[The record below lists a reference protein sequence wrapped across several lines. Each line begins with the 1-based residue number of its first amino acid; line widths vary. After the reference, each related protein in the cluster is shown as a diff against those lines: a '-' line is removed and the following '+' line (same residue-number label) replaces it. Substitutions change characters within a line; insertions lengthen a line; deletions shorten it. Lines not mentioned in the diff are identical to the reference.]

1 MKAKPTKKMIIGA
14 GTGVALL
21 AGWWLFSGGGTTV
34 EQVPT
39 RMVQRGPLEIT
50 VLQGGEIRAL
60 HNTEVKSEIEIP
72 TKILNIIP
80 EGYLITDEDVKEGKV
95 LIELDSTD
103 LKTKIQNHEIEFQT
117 TVSAYI
123 DADENREIQK
133 SENQSLVRDM
143 KQTTIFALMDFEKYL
158 GRDVTASILAAAK
171 LPRNV
176 EDLEKYADVLESQAN
191 VPVSA
196 DDRLAAKK
204 PGANTEEASDP
215 AAAVHTAAPKEDKQA
230 EASAK
235 KKTAPARSK
244 VEDTPSEL
252 VDFSRFLDQKSTN
265 DGEAQQ
271 KLRQLEDELLVRKAE
286 YAVAKQKAEASQ
298 RLADRKFIAQAQLE
312 NDQVTLE
319 KVQLNVKTAETELA
333 LFRKYAFNK
342 QCATL
347 LAAYRET
354 LNKLQR
360 TIRANRSRRAQ
371 AETRFLTAKRRY
383 EMELAQ
389 REDLERQLAAC
400 VVKAAQPGLV
410 AYGDLNASA
419 SYNYSN
425 SIEEGATVRLRQT
438 MLTIPDMSQMGVKL
452 NVHESQVKKVRIGQ
466 PVKVR
471 VDAEPGKVLDG
482 RVAELAILPDSS
494 SSRYTP
500 NLKVYPCTVHING
513 YHPWMK
519 PGMNAKVEIII
530 DQLADVL
537 YVPVQSVE
545 VEDDR
550 HFCYIQEGG
559 SLQRREIST
568 GLFNDQF
575 IEVRSGLSGSEA
587 VALTL
592 PKKAELD
599 TGTTPVP
606 GENGGGSKPTKPEKA
621 KGKEKSIA
629 AATP

>member
-1 MKAKPTKKMIIGA
+1 MKKPKNTKTLMA
-14 GTGVALL
+14 GTAAGVLAL
-21 AGWWLFSGGGTTV
+21 AVWWLMSGGGSQA

-39 RMVQRGPLEIT
+39 FAVQRGPLEIN
-50 VLQGGEIRAL
+50 VLNGGEIRAL
-60 HNTEVKSEIEIP
+60 QNTEVKSEIEIP
-72 TKILNIIP
+72 TKILSIIP
-80 EGYLITDEDVKEGKV
+80 EGYLVTDEDLKEGKV
-95 LIELDSTD
+95 LVELDSTD
-103 LKTKIQNHEIEFQT
+103 LKTKIQSHEIEFQT

-158 GRDVTASILAAAK
+158 GRDVASSVLAAAK
-171 LPRNV
+171 LPQNV
-176 EDLEKYADVLESQAN
+176 AELDKYADILETQAN
-191 VPVSA
+191 TPVAFEERIEKQSA
-196 DDRLAAKK
+196 GEAKKKNGTPAKK
-204 PGANTEEASDP
+204 PQENVRSD
-215 AAAVHTAAPKEDKQA
+215 
-230 EASAK
+230 
-235 KKTAPARSK
+235 
-244 VEDTPSEL
+244 L
-252 VDFSRFLDQKSTN
+252 VDFTPYLEQTTSN

-271 KLRQLEDELLVRKAE
+271 KLRQLEDELLLRKSE
-286 YAVAKQKAEASQ
+286 LAVAKQKAEASQ

-312 NDQVTLE
+312 NDQVNLE
-319 KVQLNVKTAETELA
+319 KVELAVKTAETQLS
-333 LFRKYAFNK
+333 LFKKYEFTK
-342 QCATL
+342 QCSSL
-347 LAAYRET
+347 LAGYRET

-360 TIRANRSRRAQ
+360 TIRSNRSRMAQ
-371 AETRFLTAKRRY
+371 AETRFMTAKRRY

-400 VVKAAQPGLV
+400 VIKATQPGLV

-419 SYNYSN
+419 SYNYNN

-438 MLTIPDMSQMGVKL
+438 ILTIPDMSQMGVRL

-494 SSRYTP
+494 SSRFTP

-537 YVPVQSVE
+537 YVPVQAVE
-545 VEDDR
+545 VEQDH
-550 HFCYIQEGG
+550 HFCYIQNGG
-559 SLQRREIST
+559 GLERREIST
-568 GLFNDQF
+568 GLFNDEF
-575 IEVRSGLSGSEA
+575 IEVRGGLNGGEL
-587 VALTL
+587 VALAL
-592 PKKAELD
+592 PKKAEVD
-599 TGTTPVP
+599 SGPAAP
-606 GENGGGSKPTKPEKA
+606 GKTAPAGAPAEQAAPASKPKKV
-621 KGKEKSIA
+621 KEKNIA